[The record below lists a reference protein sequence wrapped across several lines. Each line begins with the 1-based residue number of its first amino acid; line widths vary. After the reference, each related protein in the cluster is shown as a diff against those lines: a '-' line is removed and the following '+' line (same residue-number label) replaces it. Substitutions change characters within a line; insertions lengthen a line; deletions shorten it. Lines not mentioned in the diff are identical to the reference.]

1 MYQKR
6 LKDHSVSSLRNN
18 SFSMTASNN
27 NLMSMNQSEHFNARI
42 KNIIDH
48 KAILDSEYLKEID
61 PKKYRQ
67 NIFRMLKQSKITDKI
82 NRDGILDDLL
92 TEMKQ
97 DVGNEGIE
105 GMNEANHEILNK
117 FKISRS

>member
-1 MYQKR
+1 MHQKR

-97 DVGNEGIE
+97 VVGNEGIE

-117 FKISRS
+117 FKI